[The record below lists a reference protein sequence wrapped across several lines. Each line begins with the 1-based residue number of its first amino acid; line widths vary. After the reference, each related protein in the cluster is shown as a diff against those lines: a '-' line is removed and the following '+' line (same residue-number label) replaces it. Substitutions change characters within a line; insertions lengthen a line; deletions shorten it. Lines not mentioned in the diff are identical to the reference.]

1 MQKYLPTSKR
11 VLQLI
16 QESDKTNAKL
26 KQLTRR
32 RKQLIKEKVAIMHR
46 FNADLQSCAPDLKLI
61 TSSVDNLWFLRFFT
75 LKKDIRELARVHTNT
90 ILKIKHLG
98 VKKLSLIKAWQ
109 KEARFN
115 SDLDLIAPMLYEDA
129 IRILELKTKI
139 KELEKHIAKLIPSS
153 HIAKTIQTIPGF
165 ATITSAELAGE
176 IGTLERFE
184 SEASLALYLGM
195 TNLNKDS
202 GKQKGSKR
210 SISTNRH
217 AKMAIIT
224 ATMKHAQHV
233 KESKLYIEKKR
244 AEGKK
249 YQQAIRSLGRHL
261 VRIIWSMIKQDRAYE
276 IR

>member
-75 LKKDIRELARVHTNT
+75 LKKDIRELARVHTST

-129 IRILELKTKI
+129 ISNPI
-139 KELEKHIAKLIPSS
+139 K
-153 HIAKTIQTIPGF
+153 
-165 ATITSAELAGE
+165 
-176 IGTLERFE
+176 
-184 SEASLALYLGM
+184 
-195 TNLNKDS
+195 NK
-202 GKQKGSKR
+202 
-210 SISTNRH
+210 
-217 AKMAIIT
+217 AF
-224 ATMKHAQHV
+224 
-233 KESKLYIEKKR
+233 
-244 AEGKK
+244 
-249 YQQAIRSLGRHL
+249 
-261 VRIIWSMIKQDRAYE
+261 
-276 IR
+276 